1 MHDLLKTLLRPDRE
15 EDPERTLI
23 AQAANILQVGEFQVL
38 QLAYHEWFG
47 RELPEH
53 LTDRLFQAYMLHG
66 QVPTWAHDYAS
77 RIVRQ
82 DEIDLIDSRDPAY
95 HRYDQ
100 NYVTYVPNG
109 VRHFTYACLILASV
123 FVASIFVGHVAG
135 VEATSVLPPYFEE
148 TELNRGP

>member
-15 EDPERTLI
+15 DDPERSLV

-47 RELPEH
+47 QELPEH
-53 LTDRLFQAYMLHG
+53 LSDRLFQAYMLNG
-66 QVPTWAHDYAS
+66 QVPGWARDYAS

-82 DEIDLIDSRDPAY
+82 DEIDLIDSHDPTY

-100 NYVTYVPNG
+100 NYVTHVPRG
-109 VRHFTYACLILASV
+109 VRQFTYACLILASI
-123 FVASIFVGHVAG
+123 FVVSIFIGQVAG
-135 VEATSVLPPYFEE
+135 VEATSILPPYFEE